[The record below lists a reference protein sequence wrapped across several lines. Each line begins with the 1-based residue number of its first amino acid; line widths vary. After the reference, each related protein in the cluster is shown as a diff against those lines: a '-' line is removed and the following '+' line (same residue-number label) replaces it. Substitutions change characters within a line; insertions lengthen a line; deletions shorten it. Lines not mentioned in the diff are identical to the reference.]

1 MKMKRKL
8 MIKQE
13 TQIVNFMEKRFS
25 VAPSL
30 KLDTNVTKFTID
42 SVINDK
48 FRLIVSELKEP
59 LLLNSEMLKKKNE
72 DFGKKLANFNLW
84 KRIGSEAVSLKDA
97 FSRIGVKKPDIKEGK
112 VFVRFENETF
122 EITEYVR
129 EAVKNHYLPL
139 LKRESY
145 QIKVQER

>member
-1 MKMKRKL
+1 MKKKL

-13 TQIVNFMEKRFS
+13 AKIVRFMKKSFS

-30 KLDTNVTKFTID
+30 KLGTNVTKFTID

-48 FRLIVSELKEP
+48 FRLIISELKEP
-59 LLLNSEMLKKKNE
+59 LLFSSEMLKEKNQI
-72 DFGKKLANFNLW
+72 FGKKLANFNLW
-84 KRIGSEAVSLKDA
+84 KRIGSEAVTLKDA
-97 FSRIGVKKPDIKEGK
+97 FSRIGVRKTNIKEGK

-139 LKRESY
+139 LERESY
-145 QIKVQER
+145 QIKVKEK